1 LKNAGMSLQEIKVFL
16 KQTLSSKID
25 AVELTSLIGMLIE
38 AVTGWNRMQQIVN
51 VNTELTKEQ
60 QTVLENYAQ
69 QLLAG
74 KPIQYILGKA
84 WFMGNELMVNEN
96 VLIPRPETEELVEWI
111 ISYASIMNKPLSVLD
126 IGTGSGCIPIALKL
140 ALPNCTLTGLDIS
153 KDALGVAQMNAKN
166 LNATIE
172 WMEEDILNTAALDT
186 SYDIMV
192 SNPPYIPLR
201 EKKDMQEQV
210 LNFEPSIALFV
221 SNEDPLIYYKAIA
234 KIGKQNLSKNG
245 QLFFEIHYNQG
256 KAILA
261 LLDELNY
268 HAELRQDS
276 FGKNRMIRASLK

>member
-1 LKNAGMSLQEIKVFL
+1 MSLQEIKIFL

-38 AVTGWNRMQQIVN
+38 AVTGWNTVQQIVN
-51 VNTELTKEQ
+51 INTELNKEQ
-60 QTVLENYAQ
+60 QAKIEDYAQ

-84 WFMGNELMVNEN
+84 WFMGNELMVNEH

-111 ISYASIMNKPLSVLD
+111 ISYASIMNKPLSIID
-126 IGTGSGCIPIALKL
+126 MGTGSGCIPIALKL
-140 ALPNCTLTGLDIS
+140 ALPKCTLTGLDIS
-153 KDALGVAQMNAKN
+153 KDALAMAKMNAKN
-166 LNATIE
+166 FNASIE

-276 FGKNRMIRASLK
+276 FGKNRMVRASLK

>member
-1 LKNAGMSLQEIKVFL
+1 MSLQEIKIFL
-16 KQTLSSKID
+16 KQKLSSKID
-25 AVELTSLIGMLIE
+25 AVELSSLIGMLIE
-38 AVTGWNRMQQIVN
+38 AVTGWNRMRQIVN

-60 QTVLENYAQ
+60 QKQIEQYAE
-69 QLLAG
+69 QLLVG
-74 KPIQYILGKA
+74 KPIQYILAKA
-84 WFMGNELMVNEN
+84 WFMGNEFMVNEH

-111 ISYASIMNKPLSVLD
+111 ISYASIMNKPLSILD
-126 IGTGSGCIPIALKL
+126 LGTGSGCIPIALKL

-153 KDALGVAQMNAKN
+153 KDALAVAQMNAKN
-166 LNATIE
+166 LNVSID

-192 SNPPYIPLR
+192 SNPPYIPIR

-210 LNFEPSIALFV
+210 LNFEPLIALFV
-221 SNEDPLIYYKAIA
+221 SNEDPLIYYRAIA

-245 QLFFEIHYNQG
+245 QLFFEIHYDQG

>member
-1 LKNAGMSLQEIKVFL
+1 MSLQEIKVFL

-25 AVELTSLIGMLIE
+25 AVDLTSLIGMLIE

-111 ISYASIMNKPLSVLD
+111 ISYASIMNKPLSILD
-126 IGTGSGCIPIALKL
+126 LGTGSGCIPIALKL

-153 KDALGVAQMNAKN
+153 KDALAVAQMNAKN
-166 LNATIE
+166 LNVSID

-192 SNPPYIPLR
+192 SNPPYIPIR

-245 QLFFEIHYNQG
+245 QLFFEIHYDQG

>member
-1 LKNAGMSLQEIKVFL
+1 MSLQEIKIFL

-51 VNTELTKEQ
+51 VNTGLSKEQ
-60 QTVLENYAQ
+60 QALLEDYAQ
-69 QLLAG
+69 QLLG
-74 KPIQYILGKA
+74 DKPIQYILGKA
-84 WFMGNELMVNEN
+84 WFMGNELMVNEQ

-111 ISYASIMNKPLSVLD
+111 ISYASIMNKPLSILD

-140 ALPNCTLTGLDIS
+140 ALPNCTLIGLDIS
-153 KDALGVAQMNAKN
+153 KDALAIAQINAKN
-166 LNATIE
+166 LNASIE
-172 WMEEDILNTAALDT
+172 WMEEDILNTAALDNN
-186 SYDIMV
+186 YDIMV

-245 QLFFEIHYNQG
+245 QLFFEIHYDKG

>member
-1 LKNAGMSLQEIKVFL
+1 MSLQEIKVFL

-51 VNTELTKEQ
+51 VNTGLSKEQ
-60 QTVLENYAQ
+60 QALLEDYAQ
-69 QLLAG
+69 QLLGG

-84 WFMGNELMVNEN
+84 WFMGNELMVNEQ

-111 ISYASIMNKPLSVLD
+111 ISYASIMNKPLSILD

-140 ALPNCTLTGLDIS
+140 ALPNCTLIGLDIS
-153 KDALGVAQMNAKN
+153 KDALAIAQINAKN
-166 LNATIE
+166 LNASIE
-172 WMEEDILNTAALDT
+172 WMEEDILNTAALDN

-245 QLFFEIHYNQG
+245 QLFFEIHYDQG

>member
-1 LKNAGMSLQEIKVFL
+1 MTLQEIKIFL
-16 KQTLSSKID
+16 KQKLSSKID

-60 QTVLENYAQ
+60 QAVLENYAQ
-69 QLLAG
+69 QLLG
-74 KPIQYILGKA
+74 DKPIQYILGKA
-84 WFMGNELMVNEN
+84 WFMGNELMVNEH

-111 ISYASIMNKPLSVLD
+111 ISYARIMNKPLSILD

-153 KDALGVAQMNAKN
+153 KDALAVAEINANN
-166 LNATIE
+166 LKATVEWIE
-172 WMEEDILNTAALDT
+172 QDILNTAALDT
-186 SYDIMV
+186 SYDIIV

-201 EKKDMQEQV
+201 EKKDMQVQV

-245 QLFFEIHYNQG
+245 QLFFEIHYDKG

>member
-1 LKNAGMSLQEIKVFL
+1 MSLQEIKIFL
-16 KQTLSSKID
+16 KQKLSSKID

-38 AVTGWNRMQQIVN
+38 AVTGWNTVQQIVN
-51 VNTELTKEQ
+51 INTELNKEQ
-60 QTVLENYAQ
+60 QAKIEDYAQ

-84 WFMGNELMVNEN
+84 WFMGNELMVNEH

-111 ISYASIMNKPLSVLD
+111 ISYASIMNKPLSIID
-126 IGTGSGCIPIALKL
+126 MGTGSGCIPIALKL
-140 ALPNCTLTGLDIS
+140 ALPKCTLTGLDIS

-166 LNATIE
+166 LNASIE

-186 SYDIMV
+186 SFDIII

>member
-51 VNTELTKEQ
+51 VNTELTKKQ
-60 QTVLENYAQ
+60 QTLLENYAQ

-111 ISYASIMNKPLSVLD
+111 ISYASIMNKPLSILD

-245 QLFFEIHYNQG
+245 QLFFEIHYDQG

>member
-1 LKNAGMSLQEIKVFL
+1 MSLQEIKIFL

-51 VNTELTKEQ
+51 VNTGLSKEQ
-60 QTVLENYAQ
+60 QALLEDYAQ
-69 QLLAG
+69 QLLGG

-84 WFMGNELMVNEN
+84 WFMGNELMVNEH

-111 ISYASIMNKPLSVLD
+111 ISYASIMNKPLSILD

-140 ALPNCTLTGLDIS
+140 ALPNCTLIGLDIS
-153 KDALGVAQMNAKN
+153 KDALAIAQINAKN
-166 LNATIE
+166 LNASIE
-172 WMEEDILNTAALDT
+172 WMEEDILNTAALDN

-276 FGKNRMIRASLK
+276 FGKNRMVRASLK

>member
-1 LKNAGMSLQEIKVFL
+1 MSLQEIKIFL
-16 KQTLSSKID
+16 KQKLSSKID
-25 AVELTSLIGMLIE
+25 AVELSSLIGMLIE

-60 QTVLENYAQ
+60 QTQIEQYAE
-69 QLLAG
+69 QLLVG
-74 KPIQYILGKA
+74 KPIQYILAKT
-84 WFMGNELMVNEN
+84 WFMGNELMVNEH

-111 ISYASIMNKPLSVLD
+111 ISYASIMNKPLSIID

-140 ALPNCTLTGLDIS
+140 ALPNCILTGLDIS
-153 KDALGVAQMNAKN
+153 KDALGVAQANAKN
-166 LNATIE
+166 LNVSID
-172 WMEEDILNTAALDT
+172 WVEEDILNTAALDT

-245 QLFFEIHYNQG
+245 QLFFEIHYDQG

>member
-1 LKNAGMSLQEIKVFL
+1 MSLQEIKVFL

-111 ISYASIMNKPLSVLD
+111 ISYASIMNKPLSV
-126 IGTGSGCIPIALKL
+126 
-140 ALPNCTLTGLDIS
+140 
-153 KDALGVAQMNAKN
+153 
-166 LNATIE
+166 
-172 WMEEDILNTAALDT
+172 
-186 SYDIMV
+186 
-192 SNPPYIPLR
+192 
-201 EKKDMQEQV
+201 
-210 LNFEPSIALFV
+210 
-221 SNEDPLIYYKAIA
+221 
-234 KIGKQNLSKNG
+234 
-245 QLFFEIHYNQG
+245 
-256 KAILA
+256 
-261 LLDELNY
+261 
-268 HAELRQDS
+268 
-276 FGKNRMIRASLK
+276 

>member
-1 LKNAGMSLQEIKVFL
+1 MSLQEIKIFL
-16 KQTLSSKID
+16 KQKLASKID
-25 AVELTSLIGMLIE
+25 AVELSSLIGMLIE

-60 QTVLENYAQ
+60 QTQIEQYAE
-69 QLLAG
+69 QLLVG
-74 KPIQYILGKA
+74 KPIQYILAKA
-84 WFMGNELMVNEN
+84 WFMGNELMVNEH

-111 ISYASIMNKPLSVLD
+111 ISYASIMNKPLSILD
-126 IGTGSGCIPIALKL
+126 LGTGSGCIPIALKL

-153 KDALGVAQMNAKN
+153 KDALAVAQMNAKN
-166 LNATIE
+166 LNVSID

-192 SNPPYIPLR
+192 SNPPYIPIR

-221 SNEDPLIYYKAIA
+221 SNEDPLIYYRAIA

-245 QLFFEIHYNQG
+245 QLFFEIHYDQG

>member
-1 LKNAGMSLQEIKVFL
+1 MSLQEIKVFL

-166 LNATIE
+166 LNASIE

-186 SYDIMV
+186 SYDIIV

-234 KIGKQNLSKNG
+234 KIGKQNL
-245 QLFFEIHYNQG
+245 
-256 KAILA
+256 
-261 LLDELNY
+261 
-268 HAELRQDS
+268 
-276 FGKNRMIRASLK
+276 

>member
-1 LKNAGMSLQEIKVFL
+1 MSLQEIKIFL
-16 KQTLSSKID
+16 KQKLASTID
-25 AVELTSLIGMLIE
+25 AVELSSLMGMLIE

-60 QTVLENYAQ
+60 QAQIELYAQ

-111 ISYASIMNKPLSVLD
+111 ISYASIMNKPLSIID

-140 ALPNCTLTGLDIS
+140 ALPLCDLTGLDIS
-153 KDALGVAQMNAKN
+153 KEALAVAEINANNVK
-166 LNATIE
+166 ASIE
-172 WMEEDILNTAALDT
+172 WIVLDILNTAALDNT
-186 SYDIMV
+186 YDIIV
-192 SNPPYIPLR
+192 SNPPYIPIR
-201 EKKDMQEQV
+201 EKANMQEQV
-210 LNFEPSIALFV
+210 VGFEPSIALFV
-221 SNEDPLIYYKAIA
+221 SNEDPLIFYKAIA
-234 KIGKQNLSKNG
+234 KMAKQNLSTNG
-245 QLFFEIHYNQG
+245 QLFFEIHYDQG

-261 LLDELNY
+261 LLDELNF

>member
-1 LKNAGMSLQEIKVFL
+1 MSLQEIKVFL
-16 KQTLSSKID
+16 KQKLSSKID

-60 QTVLENYAQ
+60 QAQIEHYAA

-74 KPIQYILGKA
+74 QPIQYILGKA
-84 WFMGNELMVNEN
+84 WFMGSELMVNEH

-111 ISYASIMNKPLSVLD
+111 ISYASIMNKPLSIID

-140 ALPNCTLTGLDIS
+140 ALPLCKLTGLDIS
-153 KDALGVAQMNAKN
+153 KEALGVAQINAKN
-166 LNATIE
+166 LNASIE

-186 SYDIMV
+186 SYDIIV

-210 LNFEPSIALFV
+210 VGFEPAIALFV
-221 SNEDPLIYYKAIA
+221 SNEDPLLYYKAIA
-234 KIGKQNLSKNG
+234 KIGKQSLSKNG
-245 QLFFEIHYNQG
+245 QLFFEIHYDQG

>member
-1 LKNAGMSLQEIKVFL
+1 MSLQEIKIFL
-16 KQTLSSKID
+16 KQKLSSKID
-25 AVELTSLIGMLIE
+25 AVELSSLIGMLIE

-60 QTVLENYAQ
+60 QTQIEQYAE
-69 QLLAG
+69 QLLVG
-74 KPIQYILGKA
+74 KPIQYILAKA
-84 WFMGNELMVNEN
+84 WFMGNELMVNEH

-111 ISYASIMNKPLSVLD
+111 ISYASIMNKPLSILD
-126 IGTGSGCIPIALKL
+126 LGTGSGCIPIALKL

-153 KDALGVAQMNAKN
+153 KDALAVAQMNAKN
-166 LNATIE
+166 LNVSID

-192 SNPPYIPLR
+192 SNPPYIPIR

-245 QLFFEIHYNQG
+245 QLFFEIHYDQG

>member
-1 LKNAGMSLQEIKVFL
+1 MSLQEIKIFL
-16 KQTLSSKID
+16 KQKLSSKID
-25 AVELTSLIGMLIE
+25 AVELSSLIGMLIE

-60 QTVLENYAQ
+60 QKQIEQYAE
-69 QLLAG
+69 QLLVG
-74 KPIQYILGKA
+74 KPIQYILAKA
-84 WFMGNELMVNEN
+84 WFMGNEFMVNEH

-111 ISYASIMNKPLSVLD
+111 ISYASIMNKPLSILD
-126 IGTGSGCIPIALKL
+126 LGTGSGCIPIALKL

-153 KDALGVAQMNAKN
+153 KDALAVAQMNAKN
-166 LNATIE
+166 LNVSID

-192 SNPPYIPLR
+192 SNPPYIPIR

-210 LNFEPSIALFV
+210 LNFEPLIALFV
-221 SNEDPLIYYKAIA
+221 SNEDPLIYYRAIA

-245 QLFFEIHYNQG
+245 QLFFEIHYDQG

>member
-1 LKNAGMSLQEIKVFL
+1 MSLQEIKIFL
-16 KQTLSSKID
+16 KQKLSSKID

-38 AVTGWNRMQQIVN
+38 AVTGWNTVQQIVN
-51 VNTELTKEQ
+51 INTELNKEQ
-60 QTVLENYAQ
+60 QAKIEDYAQ

-84 WFMGNELMVNEN
+84 WFMGNELMVNEH

-111 ISYASIMNKPLSVLD
+111 ISYASIMNKPLSIID
-126 IGTGSGCIPIALKL
+126 MGTGSGCIPIALKL

-166 LNATIE
+166 LNASIE

-186 SYDIMV
+186 SFDIII

-261 LLDELNY
+261 LLDELNF

>member
-1 LKNAGMSLQEIKVFL
+1 MSLQEIKIFL
-16 KQTLSSKID
+16 KQKLATKID

-51 VNTELTKEQ
+51 VNTALTKEQ
-60 QTVLENYAQ
+60 QAQIEQYAE
-69 QLLAG
+69 QLLLG

-84 WFMGNELMVNEN
+84 WFMGSELMVNEH
-96 VLIPRPETEELVEWI
+96 VLIPRPETEELVEWV
-111 ISYASIMNKPLSVLD
+111 ISYASIINKPLSILD

-140 ALPNCTLTGLDIS
+140 ALSNCTVTGLDIS
-153 KDALGVAQMNAKN
+153 KDALGVAQMNAVN
-166 LNATIE
+166 LNAAVE
-172 WMEEDILNTAALDT
+172 WMEVDILNTAALET
-186 SYDIMV
+186 TYDIIL

-201 EKKDMQEQV
+201 EKKEMQEQV
-210 LNFEPSIALFV
+210 LNFEPAIALFV
-221 SNEDPLIYYKAIA
+221 SNEDPLIYYRAIA

-245 QLFFEIHYNQG
+245 QLFFEIHYDKG

>member
-1 LKNAGMSLQEIKVFL
+1 MSLQEIKIFL
-16 KQTLSSKID
+16 KQKLASKID
-25 AVELTSLIGMLIE
+25 AVELSSLIGMLIE

-60 QTVLENYAQ
+60 QTQIEQYAE
-69 QLLAG
+69 QLLSG
-74 KPIQYILGKA
+74 KPIQYILAKA
-84 WFMGNELMVNEN
+84 WFMGNEIMVNEH

-111 ISYASIMNKPLSVLD
+111 ISYASIMNKPLSILD
-126 IGTGSGCIPIALKL
+126 LGTGSGCIPIALKL

-153 KDALGVAQMNAKN
+153 KDALAVAQMNAKN
-166 LNATIE
+166 LNVSID

-221 SNEDPLIYYKAIA
+221 SNEDPLIYYRAIA

-245 QLFFEIHYNQG
+245 QLFFEIHYDQG

>member
-1 LKNAGMSLQEIKVFL
+1 MSLQEIKIFL
-16 KQTLSSKID
+16 KQKLSSKID

-60 QTVLENYAQ
+60 QSLLENYAQ
-69 QLLAG
+69 QLLGG

-84 WFMGNELMVNEN
+84 WFMGNELMVNEH

-111 ISYASIMNKPLSVLD
+111 ISYASIMNKPLSIID

-153 KDALGVAQMNAKN
+153 KDALAVAQMNAKN
-166 LNATIE
+166 LNASIE
-172 WMEEDILNTAALDT
+172 WMEEDILNTAALDN

-201 EKKDMQEQV
+201 EKKNMQEQV

-234 KIGKQNLSKNG
+234 KIGKQNLLKNG
-245 QLFFEIHYNQG
+245 QLFFEIHYDQG
-256 KAILA
+256 KAIRA
-261 LLDELNY
+261 TLDELNY

>member
-1 LKNAGMSLQEIKVFL
+1 MSLQEIKIFL
-16 KQTLSSKID
+16 KQKLSSKID

-38 AVTGWNRMQQIVN
+38 AVTGWNTVQQIVN
-51 VNTELTKEQ
+51 INTELNKEQ
-60 QTVLENYAQ
+60 QAKIEDYAQ

-84 WFMGNELMVNEN
+84 WFMGNELMVNEH

-111 ISYASIMNKPLSVLD
+111 ISYASIMNKPLSIID
-126 IGTGSGCIPIALKL
+126 MGTGSGCIPIALKL
-140 ALPNCTLTGLDIS
+140 ALPKCTLTGLDIS
-153 KDALGVAQMNAKN
+153 KDALAMAKMNAKN
-166 LNATIE
+166 LNASIE

-186 SYDIMV
+186 SYDIII